1 MDVVVV
7 TRLGRRTTRRH
18 KTSDDAGITLIELVV
33 SMAIMGIFLTLFT
46 GAMIS
51 IYRST
56 AKVQGITDTSAQ
68 ISIAVSRLSSEARYA
83 SAIILSPPTGSST
96 VIFQSTYTGDTRCAE
111 FQLDTSKKQL
121 LRKIWVA
128 DVDDPDDVAWV
139 PVATQVGPV
148 VESGIEQPPFEVHD
162 ASNKIDGLGSVQSST
177 NPQIRIR
184 LSSTSGAGTN
194 ASTSTTDVVFTAFNA
209 AEFDQADAL
218 KDSKCRGV
226 TP

>member
-1 MDVVVV
+1 M
-7 TRLGRRTTRRH
+7 TGRRSTPIPRRRAA
-18 KTSDDAGITLIELVV
+18 SDDAGITLIELVV

-46 GAMIS
+46 GAMVS

-83 SAIILSPPTGSST
+83 SAIILSPPSGSST
-96 VIFQSTYTGDTRCAE
+96 VVFQSTYTGNTRCAA

-128 DVDDPDDVAWV
+128 DADDPDDVAWV
-139 PVATQVGPV
+139 PVATGVAPV
-148 VESGIEQPPFEVHD
+148 VEGGVEEPAFEVHD
-162 ASNKIDGLGSVQSST
+162 ASNQIDGLNTVQSST

-184 LSSTSGAGTN
+184 LSSMSGSGTN
-194 ASTSTTDVVFTAFNA
+194 ASTAITDVVFTAFNA
-209 AEFDQADAL
+209 VEFDQTDAL
-218 KDSKCRGV
+218 ASSKCRG
-226 TP
+226 